1 MRKLSGLLAALALV
15 AAFPAGAA
23 ADPTILAGV
32 TVGGV
37 AVGGMTR
44 ADAATAVR
52 AAYLGPALTLR
63 INGRTFHWKPSKF
76 APVISLK
83 TALDGAMAATAP
95 GDFPVTV
102 RFSAAKVRTSAAY
115 AVAATVTP
123 AVDAT
128 WKYRGHVPYVVP
140 SKTGLGAKP
149 TRVAS
154 AIRAQLRQPA
164 LRTAGAD
171 VARVVLQ
178 PAYTTAN
185 VGPAIVINRASNEL
199 RLYRLHNHKVQRWRT
214 FRVATGQAAYP
225 TPAGT
230 FQIVVKWR
238 NPWWYPPDSPWAAGK
253 KPIPP
258 GPGNPLGTRW
268 MGLSAPGVGIHGT
281 PDAAS
286 IGYSASHG
294 CIRMHIPEAEW
305 LFQRVRIGT
314 PVKIL

>member
-1 MRKLSGLLAALALV
+1 MRKLWGPLAALALI
-15 AAFPAGAA
+15 AAYPAGAA
-23 ADPTILAGV
+23 ADTTIAAGV
-32 TVGGV
+32 TIGGV
-37 AVGGMTR
+37 PVAGMNRAAAAAAVK
-44 ADAATAVR
+44 
-52 AAYLGPALTLR
+52 AAYLGPAVQLR
-63 INGRTFHWKPSKF
+63 IAGRTFSWS
-76 APVISLK
+76 
-83 TALDGAMAATAP
+83 TAHFSTSVSMKAALNSAMAATAP
-95 GDFPVTV
+95 ADFPVTV
-102 RFSAAKVRTSAAY
+102 RFSTKQIKGASNRAVR
-115 AVAATVTP
+115 ATLIP

-140 SKTGLGAKP
+140 EKTGLGAK
-149 TRVAS
+149 AS
-154 AIRAQLRQPA
+154 TVSLKIRAQLRRPA

-171 VARVVLQ
+171 IARVVVQ
-178 PAYTTAN
+178 PAYTTTTL
-185 VGPAIVINRASNEL
+185 GPAIVIYRGRNQL
-199 RLYRLHNHKVQRWRT
+199 RLYRYHMHKVQRWRT
-214 FRVATGQAAYP
+214 FGVATGQAAYP

-230 FQIVVKWR
+230 FTIVVKWR

>member
-1 MRKLSGLLAALALV
+1 MRKLWGPLAALALI
-15 AAFPAGAA
+15 AAYPAGAA
-23 ADPTILAGV
+23 ADATITAGV
-32 TVGGV
+32 TIGGV
-37 AVGGMTR
+37 PVGGMNR
-44 ADAATAVR
+44 AAAGAAVK
-52 AAYLGPALTLR
+52 AAYLGPAVQVR
-63 INGRTFHWKPSKF
+63 IAGRAFSWSPAHFSTKVTMRS
-76 APVISLK
+76 
-83 TALDGAMAATAP
+83 ALDAAMAATAP
-95 GDFPVTV
+95 ADFPVVVKFSGKQVKGAAARAV
-102 RFSAAKVRTSAAY
+102 RAT
-115 AVAATVTP
+115 AVP

-128 WKYRGHVPYVVP
+128 WKYHGHVPYVVP
-140 SKTGLGAKP
+140 EKTGLGAK
-149 TRVAS
+149 AS
-154 AIRAQLRQPA
+154 TVGVVIRAQLRHPA
-164 LRTAGAD
+164 RRTAGAD
-171 VARVVLQ
+171 VVRVVLQ
-178 PAYTTAN
+178 PAYTTRT
-185 VGPAIVINRASNEL
+185 VGPAIVIFRAHNEL
-199 RLYRLHNHKVQRWRT
+199 RVYRYHQHKVRRYRT
-214 FRVATGQAAYP
+214 FRVATGQSAYP

-230 FQIVVKWR
+230 FSVVVKWR